1 MSLCTSITLMSCHAW
16 RLFWVGDFTWRVRM
30 VMESLLLLS
39 LWLGSWDRMMSLL
52 NNSCRVWFHATVLF
66 LELRLVGKGR
76 NPQSQITVLKAIVQ
90 ATGDSLGARVSET
103 LGYQKRQG
111 SGRKRYLFVS
121 MVCIHQLHAHIS
133 SFIYMICATYLGC
146 IRLCPV

>member
-1 MSLCTSITLMSCHAW
+1 MTCQDGDGKFTSPE
-16 RLFWVGDFTWRVRM
+16 FVTWI
-30 VMESLLLLS
+30 
-39 LWLGSWDRMMSLL
+39 LGPHDEFAQQFMQG
-52 NNSCRVWFHATVLF
+52 WFHETVLF

-121 MVCIHQLHAHIS
+121 MVCIHQVHAHIS
-133 SFIYMICATYLGC
+133 TFIYMICATYLGC
-146 IRLCPV
+146 IPLCPVLVVTWMKS